1 MKRSIPSVIVII
13 WLSSIFNINAQTR
26 DKSVFREYK
35 PGYYENSILRDDREV
50 KEKAGPASPAR
61 RFSLDLSGVSLP
73 NKIDLYKTRQWHNP
87 PVSQG
92 ATNTCWCFSTTSF
105 LESEA
110 YRLNKVQ
117 VRLSEMY
124 TVYWEYVEKTL
135 RFVQERGNSAFAEGS
150 EANAVTRMWKKYGI
164 VPFESYTGF
173 TGGRKF
179 HNHVEMF
186 KELEKYMNSLR
197 ETSSWNEETAVE
209 TVKSIMNHYMGVP
222 PTEVTVNG
230 KKMSPVQ
237 YLAEVVGVNP
247 DDYVD
252 ILSYMQEP
260 YYKQVEYKVPD
271 NWWHSSAYYN
281 VPLNDFM
288 AALKNA
294 VRKGYTVSIGGDVS
308 EPGLDRTT
316 QCAVIPDFDIP
327 SAFINDEARQFRFSN
342 QTTTDDHGMHLV
354 GYLERDG
361 KDWYLIKDSGSG
373 SRNNDPAAKEFGY
386 YFFSEEYVK
395 LKMMDFMVH
404 KDAVKDLL
412 ARFQ

>member
-1 MKRSIPSVIVII
+1 MKRII
-13 WLSSIFNINAQTR
+13 LLIIATVWLSNTANLYAQTR
-26 DKSVFREYK
+26 DKSFFREYK

-50 KEKAGPASPAR
+50 KEKAEPVSPSR
-61 RFSLDLSGVSLP
+61 RFSVDLSGVSLP

-124 TVYWEYVEKTL
+124 TVYWEYVEKTR

-150 EANAVTRMWKKYGI
+150 EANAVTRMWKKYGV
-164 VPFESYTGF
+164 VPLESYTGL

-186 KELEKYMNSLR
+186 DELDKYLKSLR
-197 ETSSWNEETAVE
+197 ETSSWDEDAAVE
-209 TVKSIMNHYMGVP
+209 TIKSIMNHYIGVP
-222 PTEVTVNG
+222 PSEVTVNG
-230 KKMSPVQ
+230 KKMTPVQ
-237 YLAEVVGVNP
+237 YLAEVVKVNP

-271 NWWHSSAYYN
+271 NWWHSDDYYN
-281 VPLNDFM
+281 VPLSDFM

-294 VRKGYTVSIGGDVS
+294 VSLGFTVSIGGDVS

-354 GYLERDG
+354 GYLEKDG

-373 SRNNDPAAKEFGY
+373 SKNNDPAAKEFGY

-412 ARFQ
+412 AKFQ